1 MMKKYF
7 LSLII
12 AIVFNFSLIAQN
24 NTNFEQALVGTNKMI
39 AVIAVLVV
47 ILLGITFFLFYLERK
62 IKNIENNTKIK

>member
-1 MMKKYF
+1 MKKYF

-12 AIVFNFSLIAQN
+12 AIAFNFSLIAQN